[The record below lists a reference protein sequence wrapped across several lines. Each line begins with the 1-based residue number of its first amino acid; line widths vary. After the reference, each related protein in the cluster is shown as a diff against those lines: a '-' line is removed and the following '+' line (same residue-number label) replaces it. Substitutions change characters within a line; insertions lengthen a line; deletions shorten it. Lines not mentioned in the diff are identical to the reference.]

1 VKTRGEIEAEISKGV
16 NQIYA
21 GLLGRGAKEIKT
33 NIIGANVLVVLQ
45 NVLTAAELSV
55 VKTTEGRK
63 IIKEMC
69 CAVVEHSRA
78 QFQMAVVQATARNV
92 IDIHHDISTA
102 TGREI
107 LVFSLSD
114 PPTYRKPNGK

>member
-1 VKTRGEIEAEISKGV
+1 MEAEISKGV

-21 GLLGRGAKEIKT
+21 GLLSRVAKEIRT
-33 NIIGANVLVVLQ
+33 NIIGAVVLVVLQ
-45 NVLTAAELSV
+45 NVLTAAELSAA
-55 VKTTEGRK
+55 KTTNGRRL
-63 IIKEMC
+63 IKEMC

-78 QFQMAVVQATARNV
+78 QFQIAVVQATARNV
-92 IDIHHDISTA
+92 IDTHHDISIA

-114 PPTYRKPNGK
+114 PPTYRKTNAK